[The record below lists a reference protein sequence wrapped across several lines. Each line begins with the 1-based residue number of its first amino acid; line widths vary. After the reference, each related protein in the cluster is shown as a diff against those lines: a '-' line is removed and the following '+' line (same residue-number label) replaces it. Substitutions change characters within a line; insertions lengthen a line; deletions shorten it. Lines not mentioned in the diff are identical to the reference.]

1 MNYSV
6 DFYVK
11 TVAIINFFQY
21 VLLIPNYKRIFSEK
35 KFGGYL
41 NRKKVSFRF
50 ESELVA
56 VVWVLLNSLLLL
68 EIKKTYVSFALL
80 LLCYYYFIFH
90 RFTSISRGMGA
101 PGYFTF
107 FINKINFIIIIVS
120 EYSPSFLNSIKNFIS
135 TEIGLIFIVSAIY
148 KIQSGYRTDRGINV
162 GLVNPQWSYFPNFWQ
177 KISPFSIKYKI
188 LNFMS
193 IYMELLGGIFLCIP
207 KTQIA
212 GFTLITLTFLAVATT
227 VRLGVLC
234 TQIIF
239 SASIVFIDT
248 SEIENF
254 TRHQDVLKIILF
266 AIIIVQ
272 IISYLVNFMILIKQ
286 FDFKYVIT
294 KFVHIMNKYYGIS
307 LWRVFTSD
315 ITSIYVEVYAKKEI
329 GEYKLLSKWD
339 KWNCFRYRN
348 VGESITLT
356 SIFTTLKYFPT
367 NSDLFENKLLTH
379 SFSIKHYDFIK
390 YKVYYISTNIDKATH
405 EFILISDFNVDKLN
419 KDISTEVK
427 NNIIDLRNPDKFSA
441 ARKNSGTG
449 NQGF

>member
-1 MNYSV
+1 
-6 DFYVK
+6 
-11 TVAIINFFQY
+11 
-21 VLLIPNYKRIFSEK
+21 
-35 KFGGYL
+35 
-41 NRKKVSFRF
+41 
-50 ESELVA
+50 
-56 VVWVLLNSLLLL
+56 
-68 EIKKTYVSFALL
+68 
-80 LLCYYYFIFH
+80 
-90 RFTSISRGMGA
+90 
-101 PGYFTF
+101 
-107 FINKINFIIIIVS
+107 
-120 EYSPSFLNSIKNFIS
+120 
-135 TEIGLIFIVSAIY
+135 
-148 KIQSGYRTDRGINV
+148 
-162 GLVNPQWSYFPNFWQ
+162 
-177 KISPFSIKYKI
+177 
-188 LNFMS
+188 
-193 IYMELLGGIFLCIP
+193 MELLGGIFLCIP

-248 SEIENF
+248 LEIENF

-286 FDFKYVIT
+286 FDFKYAII
-294 KFVHIMNKYYGIS
+294 KYVHIMNKYYGIS

-427 NNIIDLRNPDKFSA
+427 NNTIDLRNPDKFSA

>member
-11 TVAIINFFQY
+11 TVVIVNLFQY
-21 VLLIPNYKRIFSEK
+21 ILLIPNFKRIFSEK

-41 NRKKVSFRF
+41 DRKKVSFKF
-50 ESELVA
+50 ESELLT
-56 VVWVLLNSLLLL
+56 VVWFLMNSLMLL
-68 EIKKTYVSFALL
+68 EIKRIYASFALL
-80 LLCYYYFIFH
+80 LICYYYFIFH

-107 FINKINFIIIIVS
+107 FINKISFLIIIVS
-120 EYSPSFLNSIKNFIS
+120 DYFPSFLNNLINFIS
-135 TEIGLIFIVSAIY
+135 MEIGLIFIVSAIY
-148 KIQSGYRTDRGINV
+148 KIKSGYRTDRGINI

-177 KISPFSIKYKI
+177 KINLFSIKYRI

-234 TQIIF
+234 IQIIL
-239 SASIVFIDT
+239 SVSTVFINT
-248 SEIENF
+248 SETKNITN
-254 TRHQDVLKIILF
+254 HHDILSIIFL
-266 AIIIVQ
+266 IIIMAQ
-272 IISYLVNFMILIKQ
+272 IISYLVNFLILFKEYN
-286 FDFKYVIT
+286 FKYMIK
-294 KFVHIMNKYYGIS
+294 KFVHFMNKYYGIS

-315 ITSIYVEVYAKKEI
+315 LTSIYVEVYAKNQL
-329 GEYKLLSKWD
+329 GEYRLLSEWG

-348 VGESITLT
+348 VGESITIT
-356 SIFTTLKYFPT
+356 SIFTTLKYFPA
-367 NSDLFENKLLTH
+367 NSDLFESKLLTH
-379 SFSIKHYDFIK
+379 SLSIKDYNFIK
-390 YKVYYISTNIDKATH
+390 YKVYYIATNIDYASH
-405 EFILISDFNVDKLN
+405 EFVLVSDFNVDKLN
-419 KDISTEVK
+419 KVISVEVK
-427 NNIIDLRNPDKFSA
+427 NNTIDLRNPDNFSA
-441 ARKNSGTG
+441 VRKNSGTG